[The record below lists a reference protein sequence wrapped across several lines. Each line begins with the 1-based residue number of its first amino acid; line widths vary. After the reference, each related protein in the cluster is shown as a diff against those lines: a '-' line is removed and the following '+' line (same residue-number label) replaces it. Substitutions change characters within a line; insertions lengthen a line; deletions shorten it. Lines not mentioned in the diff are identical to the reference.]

1 MNTSLHQIN
10 ISYVPEQDRL
20 LLRASTNEQHE
31 YRIWLTR
38 RFSALILQI
47 LDKQINNAGGMQK
60 IASEQETLS
69 QLKQGVFDK
78 NYLEDTASKF
88 PLGEDG
94 VLGYQINSGTNQ
106 QGKLTIQ
113 LLPQQGEGLNLTLND
128 SLLYLLHT
136 LLEQAILQADWSLRT
151 PSSQKAALH

>member
-1 MNTSLHQIN
+1 MSSSLHQIN
-10 ISYVPEQDRL
+10 ISYIPEQDRL
-20 LLRASTNEQHE
+20 LLRASTSEQNE

-38 RFSALILQI
+38 RFSALILKI
-47 LDKQINNAGGMQK
+47 LDKQINNAGGMHK

-78 NYLEDTASKF
+78 NYQEDTARKF

-94 VLGYQINSGTNQ
+94 VLGYQINSCTNQ
-106 QGKLTIQ
+106 KGKLTIQ

-136 LLEQAILQADWSLRT
+136 LLEQAILQADWSLGT